1 MRLKKLTWH
10 HDIGFIVNCSYGNG
24 LRLSGKAEYKDVMIE
39 AANSLCNVSG
49 KNLEL
54 YKVGMFLE
62 IVGRLKEAGNV
73 RL

>member
-1 MRLKKLTWH
+1 M
-10 HDIGFIVNCSYGNG
+10 NCSYGNG

-39 AANSLCNVSG
+39 AANSLCTRFREKPGTIQSWNVSG
-49 KNLEL
+49 
-54 YKVGMFLE
+54 